1 MEDEIIRKKGSGA
14 MKTTILGIKKVLTQ
28 YENIGKFITV
38 KNKKQINKDYLQV
51 EKERVFF
58 NKMIETIK
66 EADAQIER
74 GEGRDADEVFE
85 EWEEKYG
92 WQNI

>member
-74 GEGRDADEVFE
+74 GEGRDADEVLE
-85 EWEEKYG
+85 EWKEKYG

>member
-28 YENIGKFITV
+28 YEDIGKFITV

-51 EKERVFF
+51 EKEREFF

-74 GEGRDADEVFE
+74 GEGRDADEVLE
-85 EWEEKYG
+85 EWKEKYG

>member
-1 MEDEIIRKKGSGA
+1 

-28 YENIGKFITV
+28 YGDIGKLINV
-38 KNKKQINKDYLQV
+38 KNKKQIDEDYLQI

-58 NKMIETIK
+58 NEMIETIK

-74 GEGRDADEVFE
+74 GEGRDADEVLE
-85 EWEEKYG
+85 EWKEKYSC
-92 WQNI
+92 

>member
-1 MEDEIIRKKGSGA
+1 

-74 GEGRDADEVFE
+74 GEGRDADEVFD